1 MKLEIYQIFYDQAT
15 QVSIDP
21 GFIPLDN
28 SCPKQSEWYEFLP
41 ILNFLNSNEL
51 QNDVWYGFLS
61 PKFTDKVGA
70 TSADVHE
77 IILQNHER
85 ANVILLSPEWD
96 QVAYFKNIF
105 EQGEFCH
112 PGLLN
117 LSQKFI
123 DSVGIGLNLREQI
136 MDASNSVFANYV
148 VAKREYWN
156 IWRKIAQHFFEY
168 TTLHNEYS
176 QRLQGKFY
184 NQYPM
189 KVFIQERLASIV
201 LNQFPF
207 SIINIDQSDYAPI
220 NTLLFESDE
229 RTRGLLKKCNELK
242 AQYRRTRQSI
252 YIEAYWNTR
261 NQITFKNPLL

>member
-1 MKLEIYQIFYDQAT
+1 MKVEIYQIFYDQKT
-15 QVSIDP
+15 RESLDS

-28 SCPKQSEWYEFLP
+28 TYPDESEWFEFLP
-41 ILNFLNSNEL
+41 MLRFLNNSEL
-51 QNDVWYGFLS
+51 DEGVWYGFLS
-61 PKFTDKVGA
+61 PKFTDKVGI
-70 TSADVHE
+70 TSVEISE
-77 IILQNHER
+77 IIHQNHER

-123 DSVGIGLNLREQI
+123 ESEGINLDLRQQI
-136 MDASNSVFANYV
+136 MDSSNTVFSNYV
-148 VAKREYWN
+148 VAKKEYWDK
-156 IWRKIAQHFFEY
+156 WKKIAKNFFDY
-168 TTLHNEYS
+168 ASLHKEYS
-176 QRLQGKFY
+176 QRLQGKSY

-189 KVFIQERLASIV
+189 KVFIQERLASVI

-220 NTLLFESDE
+220 NTLLFESDDRARE
-229 RTRGLLKKCNELK
+229 LLKKCNWLK

-252 YIEAYWNTR
+252 YMQEYWNSR
-261 NQITFKNPLL
+261 NQIVFKNPSL